1 MVFWFCMVLMWY
13 VDRHHAA
20 GWKRTK
26 QKNITQRKSLV
37 FLYYIMHCYYLHFC
51 TYKTIYIN
59 IAYKYLHQE
68 HVQDNTKNP
77 LKILFSLYYMEISPN
92 NIKEHIK
99 MFFFFYKQYT
109 KAISAACALSAI
121 IVLYIFK
128 CKQKN
133 STRILKWTILSEFY
147 QLNFAQVV
155 EVNILYNNSS
165 DDQNNNFQLFLLR

>member
-1 MVFWFCMVLMWY
+1 MFKVNVHLFLYGILILHGSNVVRRQTPCSRV
-13 VDRHHAA
+13 
-20 GWKRTK
+20 KENKTK

-92 NIKEHIK
+92 NVKEHIK
-99 MFFFFYKQYT
+99 MFFFFT
-109 KAISAACALSAI
+109 
-121 IVLYIFK
+121 
-128 CKQKN
+128 
-133 STRILKWTILSEFY
+133 
-147 QLNFAQVV
+147 
-155 EVNILYNNSS
+155 NNTPKH
-165 DDQNNNFQLFLLR
+165 FQQPVPCLL